1 MNRPPLGRFAWGMRL
16 RSRTLRYEDSGLLT
30 AFGLFFAVYAAIAFG
45 FYWLMQPTVV
55 KNGLAAYHPL
65 PQTVVNY
72 SDEPWVPPA
81 PSEVLAARASAEPI
95 REVEQRS
102 VAAPKIEAKPRAAP
116 VRRHYVRTQ
125 PAWNYAPARTFGF
138 RPWF

>member
-1 MNRPPLGRFAWGMRL
+1 MCL
-16 RSRTLRYEDSGLLT
+16 RSRTLRCQDSGLLT
-30 AFGLFFAVYAAIAFG
+30 AFGLFFAVYAGIAFG

-72 SDEPWVPPA
+72 SDQPWVPPA
-81 PSEVLAARASAEPI
+81 PSSEVLAARASAEPI
-95 REVEQRS
+95 EVEQRS
-102 VAAPKIEAKPRAAP
+102 VAAPKIEAKPRE
-116 VRRHYVRTQ
+116 VRRAPPRQRRQHVRTQ
-125 PAWNYAPARTFGF
+125 PAWNYAQPRYFGF